1 MKQVLAAALV
11 IVLTGCAVTEQAK
24 LSSVDVAAGSGF
36 LKDYSELQPGKEGQ
50 ALLVYFNPNADWSRY
65 DKVLIEPV
73 TVGLG
78 PSDKLTE
85 QDQQTLSSY
94 YYHAL
99 EASLSKDFALATQ
112 PGPDVMIVRAAL
124 TDATTATP
132 VLRTISVIIP
142 QARLLGAVKNMATGS
157 YAFVGSAQSEG
168 EVLDSMTGERLA
180 AAVDRRSGGI
190 SIKNADVWEWGD
202 AERAMDYWA
211 QRIDERLVALSGAP
225 GGPENFAFRSVKP
238 IRVSE
243 NGLPGLVVK
252 GEVVNV
258 SKVQRR
264 VPTLAITLLD
274 RDNRNLGSWTFTVSD
289 DRLSPGAPAP
299 FQTGIAQLNA
309 AATKL
314 RVSLASDRQVQRVG
328 SEGYGN

>member
-1 MKQVLAAALV
+1 
-11 IVLTGCAVTEQAK
+11 
-24 LSSVDVAAGSGF
+24 
-36 LKDYSELQPGKEGQ
+36 
-50 ALLVYFNPNADWSRY
+50 
-65 DKVLIEPV
+65 
-73 TVGLG
+73 
-78 PSDKLTE
+78 
-85 QDQQTLSSY
+85 
-94 YYHAL
+94 
-99 EASLSKDFALATQ
+99 
-112 PGPDVMIVRAAL
+112 
-124 TDATTATP
+124 
-132 VLRTISVIIP
+132 
-142 QARLLGAVKNMATGS
+142 
-157 YAFVGSAQSEG
+157 
-168 EVLDSMTGERLA
+168 
-180 AAVDRRSGGI
+180 
-190 SIKNADVWEWGD
+190 
-202 AERAMDYWA
+202 MDYWA

-274 RDNRNLGSWTFTVSD
+274 RDNRDLGSWTFTVGD

-314 RVSLASDRQVQRVG
+314 RVSLASDRQVQHVG

>member
-1 MKQVLAAALV
+1 V
-11 IVLTGCAVTEQAK
+11 I
-24 LSSVDVAAGSGF
+24 
-36 LKDYSELQPGKEGQ
+36 
-50 ALLVYFNPNADWSRY
+50 
-65 DKVLIEPV
+65 
-73 TVGLG
+73 
-78 PSDKLTE
+78 
-85 QDQQTLSSY
+85 
-94 YYHAL
+94 
-99 EASLSKDFALATQ
+99 
-112 PGPDVMIVRAAL
+112 IVRAAL

-142 QARLLGAVKNMATGS
+142 QARLLGAVKNMTTGS

-168 EVLDSMTGERLA
+168 EILDSMTGERLA

-211 QRIDERLVALSGAP
+211 QRIDERLVALSGAA
-225 GGPENFAFRSVKP
+225 GAAENFKFRSVKP

-243 NGLPGLVVK
+243 NGLEGLVVK

-258 SKVQRR
+258 SKVVRR
-264 VPTLAITLLD
+264 VPTLMITLLD
-274 RDNRNLGSWTFTVSD
+274 RDNRDLGSWTFTVSD
-289 DRLSPGAPAP
+289 DRLSPGATVP

-314 RVSLASDRQVQRVG
+314 RVSVASDRQLQRAG
-328 SEGYGN
+328 PEGYGN